1 MLLVIDLN
9 CFVVERGSVVEQVFL
24 NELRDRFGIE
34 YQNVDLLSEAFTQ
47 SSYVNEH
54 PNLKLQDYQR
64 IEFLGDAVME
74 LTISEYLY
82 AKYPNYPEGKL
93 TRLRAAIVCEDS
105 FSAFARECHFDR
117 YIKLGKGEEKNGARD
132 RNSLLCD
139 IFESFVGSLYL
150 DQGKEAVQRFVAQ
163 VVFPKVEQGAF
174 SYVMDHKTN
183 LQEFLQKDGEVEI
196 SYPLV
201 AEAGPANDAQFT
213 VQVVARGEVLGQGT
227 GHTKKAAEQA
237 AAEVALRKLQ
247 D

>member
-1 MLLVIDLN
+1 M
-9 CFVVERGSVVEQVFL
+9 EQTFL

-34 YQNVDLLSEAFTQ
+34 YRNVDLLSEAFTQ

-74 LTISEYLY
+74 LTVSEYLY
-82 AKYPNYPEGKL
+82 KKYPNYPEGKL

-105 FSAFARECHFDR
+105 FSAFARECHFDQ

-150 DQGKEAVQRFVAQ
+150 DQGKAAVQKFVAQ
-163 VVFPKVEQGAF
+163 VVFPKVEAGAF

-196 SYPLV
+196 TYRLI

-213 VQVVARGEVLGQGT
+213 VEVVARDQVLGQGT
-227 GHTKKAAEQA
+227 GHTKKAAEQV

-247 D
+247 A

>member
-1 MLLVIDLN
+1 M
-9 CFVVERGSVVEQVFL
+9 EQAFL
-24 NELRDRFGIE
+24 NELRDNFGIE
-34 YQNVDLLSEAFTQ
+34 YHNVDLLTEAFTQ

-74 LTISEYLY
+74 FMVSEYLY
-82 AKYPNYPEGKL
+82 KKYPNYPEGKL

-117 YIKLGKGEEKNGARD
+117 YIKLGKGEENNGARQ

-150 DQGKEAVQRFVAQ
+150 DQGVAAVHRFVAQ
-163 VVFPKVEQGAF
+163 VVFPKIDNGTF

-183 LQEFLQKDGEVEI
+183 LQEYLQRDGEVEI
-196 SYPLV
+196 TYHLIS
-201 AEAGPANDAQFT
+201 ETGPANDTKFT
-213 VQVVARGEVLGQGT
+213 VEVIAHDQVLGRGT
-227 GHTKKAAEQA
+227 GHTKKIAEQA
-237 AAEVALRKLQ
+237 AAEVALQKLQ
-247 D
+247 ADD